1 VTSVLFQQLRTHI
14 QELEDV
20 KDQIS
25 EEDQNEFNQIIQ
37 PIQERILQSIESF
50 ESVDPN
56 IPRML
61 EDDELSQDDDY
72 ITITQ
77 TEVTEAANEV
87 WTELHTELEELKGL
101 SRTLLE
107 QVQDQDVIVE
117 RLDIQMNE
125 AELHVQ
131 NSLYTLQRMA
141 KMKSIM
147 LPVGGALLGGIVG
160 GVMGGPV
167 GLLAGVNAGTLVA
180 VAGGTAGAVGGGL
193 IGYKRGQNI
202 KEHVDELT
210 PKKNQ

>member
-131 NSLYTLQRMA
+131 NSLYTLQRVCRQFTQSA
-141 KMKSIM
+141 C
-147 LPVGGALLGGIVG
+147 
-160 GVMGGPV
+160 
-167 GLLAGVNAGTLVA
+167 
-180 VAGGTAGAVGGGL
+180 
-193 IGYKRGQNI
+193 
-202 KEHVDELT
+202 
-210 PKKNQ
+210 

>member
-107 QVQDQDVIVE
+107 QVQVTY
-117 RLDIQMNE
+117 RYL
-125 AELHVQ
+125 
-131 NSLYTLQRMA
+131 
-141 KMKSIM
+141 IM
-147 LPVGGALLGGIVG
+147 D
-160 GVMGGPV
+160 M
-167 GLLAGVNAGTLVA
+167 
-180 VAGGTAGAVGGGL
+180 
-193 IGYKRGQNI
+193 
-202 KEHVDELT
+202 VDEENWIGPRCDCGET
-210 PKKNQ
+210 RHTNE